1 MKKILSISCFLFL
14 QTISCSFGTIEAI
27 PEATKFSMQ
36 NKSKVHL
43 FNVRWN
49 NTPFGD
55 IGVGE
60 LSERM
65 VSKVSPDYVYFE
77 TSNGTQYRTLN
88 PFDGKK
94 HVHNKLTF
102 IDNTPVYGG
111 GTLGDISDVD

>member
-1 MKKILSISCFLFL
+1 M
-14 QTISCSFGTIEAI
+14 ISCSMGTIEVI
-27 PEATKFSMQ
+27 PEATKFTMQ

-49 NTPFGD
+49 NTNFGN
-55 IGVGE
+55 IGFGE

-65 VSKVSPDYVYFE
+65 VLEGNDYVYFE
-77 TSNGTQYRTLN
+77 TSKGTQYRTAV

-94 HVHNKLTF
+94 HMHNKLTF

-111 GTLGDISDVD
+111 GTLGDILDAD